1 MKGRFFKVICAV
13 VMSIGLFGQANA
25 SLIPGGIYQD
35 VDGLEWEY
43 VGSFDLGAGPK
54 FDVATPY
61 SGLAAA
67 AFAIYADVNV
77 PDTLALAAYQ
87 TSTYY
92 NDIKVGATVVNHL
105 AWYDSYWTGNQLNR
119 PAIERLAEGKT
130 AEGGGKA
137 GKYDAIGDV
146 SAYVEDRTLPGSYTN
161 YVFKAVEV
169 PGPSTLG
176 IFALALL
183 GLGVRKFKR

>member
-43 VGSFDLGAGPK
+43 VGSFDLADGPSFK
-54 FDVATPY
+54 DPVPFTY
-61 SGLAAA
+61 NGLAAA

-77 PDTLALAAYQ
+77 PDTLALAAYLDDFDVD
-87 TSTYY
+87 TISIGD
-92 NDIKVGATVVNHL
+92 NVVNHL
-105 AWYDSYWTGNQLNR
+105 AWYDSYYGPDIND
-119 PAIERLAEGKT
+119 IERLAEGTT
-130 AEGGGKA
+130 AEGGGDA

-146 SAYVEDRTLPGSYTN
+146 SAYVKDRALPDFYTN

-183 GLGVRKFKR
+183 GLGVRKLKR